1 MHNLFLLAGLLVLVS
16 CSKDNDLPKPV
27 QLEPGERYP
36 IEITDPS
43 GLAFTP
49 DLQALYTVSD
59 QSGGRIYRITFDG
72 VIQGQ
77 LPYRGD
83 DLEGV
88 TADNRTGA
96 LYVVEERLRVVRQIG
111 SRGEVLR
118 EAPLPV
124 DNDRPNDGPEGLT
137 VNTALNQLYIVN
149 EKNPRLFITMALD
162 DFSILS
168 TQEIDFGGEYE
179 LKDLS
184 GIYYDGT
191 NDEIWF
197 LSDESA
203 AIVVTGRDLNPR
215 RKYLTGMAKGEGIAV
230 NTQDEIIYIVN
241 DADDELV
248 VFRY

>member
-1 MHNLFLLAGLLVLVS
+1 MYILRLLVGFLTLVS
-16 CSKDNDLPKPV
+16 CNKDNDLPGPV
-27 QLEPGERYP
+27 QLAPGERFA

-49 DLQALYTVSD
+49 DLQALYTISD
-59 QSGGRIYRITFDG
+59 QSGGRVYRISFDG

-77 LPYRGD
+77 VPYRGD

-88 TADNRTGA
+88 AADGRTGA
-96 LYVVEERLRVVRQIG
+96 LYVVEERLRMVRQID
-111 SRGEVLR
+111 SQGEVIR
-118 EAPLPV
+118 ESALPIE
-124 DNDRPNDGPEGLT
+124 NEQLNDGPEGLMI
-137 VNTALNQLYIVN
+137 NTDRNQLYIVN
-149 EKNPRLFITMALD
+149 EKNPRLFIALSLD
-162 DFSILS
+162 DFRVLE
-168 TQEIDFGGEYE
+168 TREIDFGGEYE

-184 GIYYDGT
+184 GIYYDGI
-191 NDEIWF
+191 NDELWF

-215 RKYLTGMAKGEGIAV
+215 RKYLTGMEKGEGIAV
-230 NTQDEIIYIVN
+230 NVREQLIYIVN